1 MSEVY
6 GMTREEYEK
15 RTAATRRARIAWWE
29 EAKFGLFIHYG
40 IYSAYGRG
48 EWIKLREGISR
59 EEYLRTAE
67 EKMTYK
73 TGTAEEWARC
83 AADAGMRYAILTTQ
97 HHDGFSLWDSA
108 VNPYNSV
115 AYGPRVDIVRE
126 FCDACRKYGL
136 RIGLYFSLLNWEH
149 PDGAVCAT
157 DEAARVRFV
166 SDVRERVRELMTNYG
181 RIDMLWYDV
190 PLPLETA
197 EAWDSVERNRMVRE
211 LQPDILINE
220 RSCLPED
227 FAIAEDKLIYPPNGI
242 EWEACMRF
250 SQTAFG
256 GLDHERGRPY
266 ATNAHGIVKLMA
278 QCQFGG
284 GNLVFNISPNADGS
298 IDPYERETLAT
309 VGRWVKHHA
318 EAVYGKA
325 DRGNHGANGISTSVR
340 KGNRVYLWNWIWGG
354 TSMRIGGY
362 GNAPKSVRCIT
373 TGEAVDFRYEGGVLY
388 LDNLPSESPDRILDF
403 AVFELDFGDEMPR
416 YALIPPNLAGFMNI

>member
-1 MSEVY
+1 MQESEERTHYNRYGAHPNAEGCTVGQKPFIVRSRRRESSKKREPAYLGASRSMSEVY
-6 GMTREEYEK
+6 SMTREEYEK

-73 TGTAEEWARC
+73 TGTAEEWVRC

-166 SDVRERVRELMTNYG
+166 SDVRERVRELM
-181 RIDMLWYDV
+181 M
-190 PLPLETA
+190 
-197 EAWDSVERNRMVRE
+197 
-211 LQPDILINE
+211 
-220 RSCLPED
+220 
-227 FAIAEDKLIYPPNGI
+227 
-242 EWEACMRF
+242 
-250 SQTAFG
+250 
-256 GLDHERGRPY
+256 
-266 ATNAHGIVKLMA
+266 
-278 QCQFGG
+278 
-284 GNLVFNISPNADGS
+284 
-298 IDPYERETLAT
+298 
-309 VGRWVKHHA
+309 
-318 EAVYGKA
+318 
-325 DRGNHGANGISTSVR
+325 
-340 KGNRVYLWNWIWGG
+340 
-354 TSMRIGGY
+354 
-362 GNAPKSVRCIT
+362 KSRLSLT
-373 TGEAVDFRYEGGVLY
+373 FKQVL
-388 LDNLPSESPDRILDF
+388 NSKK
-403 AVFELDFGDEMPR
+403 PR
-416 YALIPPNLAGFMNI
+416 